1 MFKPNRVFKKKK
13 MRYRKRDQ
21 QRTTFKNENK
31 LEKCFKT
38 RE

>member
-13 MRYRKRDQ
+13 RYIRDQ

-31 LEKCFKT
+31 KDFFF
-38 RE
+38 

>member
-1 MFKPNRVFKKKK
+1 MFKPNRVFRTKK
-13 MRYRKRDQ
+13 RYIERDQ

-31 LEKCFKT
+31 LENVLKT